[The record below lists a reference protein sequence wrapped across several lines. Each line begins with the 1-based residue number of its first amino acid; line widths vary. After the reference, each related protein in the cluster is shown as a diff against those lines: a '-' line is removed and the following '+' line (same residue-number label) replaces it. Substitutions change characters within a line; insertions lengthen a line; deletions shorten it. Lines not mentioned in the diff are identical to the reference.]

1 MAARLPETS
10 KFQKLRKKLIDRH
23 ERDAL
28 RKAVQNVL
36 ENPDSGKKLKGEFRD
51 LRSLRFTVRGQP
63 RRLIHKLEKDAMV
76 LFSFGPR
83 QGIYK

>member
-1 MAARLPETS
+1 MRLLETS
-10 KFQKLRKKLIDRH
+10 KFQKLRSKLKEER

-28 RKAVQNVL
+28 RTAVLAVL
-36 ENPDSGKKLKGEFRD
+36 EDYSAGKKLKGEFQD
-51 LRSLRFTVRGQP
+51 LRSFRYAVQGQS
-63 RRLIHKLEKDAMV
+63 RRLIYKIENDPIV

>member
-1 MAARLPETS
+1 MRLLETS
-10 KFQKLRKKLIDRH
+10 KFQKLRKKLKDEE

-28 RKAVQNVL
+28 KDTILQVL
-36 ENPDSGKKLKGEFRD
+36 ANPEAGKKLKGEFRD
-51 LRSLRFTVRGQP
+51 LRALRFAVRGQA
-63 RRLIHKLEKDAMV
+63 RRLIYKHEKDAVV

>member
-1 MAARLPETS
+1 MRLLETS
-10 KFQKLRKKLIDRH
+10 KFQKLRKKLIDRN
-23 ERDAL
+23 ERDAP
-28 RKAVQNVL
+28 RKAVQDVL
-36 ENPDSGKKLKGEFRD
+36 KNPESGKRLKGEFRE

-63 RRLIHKLEKDAMV
+63 RRLIDKPEKDSIV

>member
-1 MAARLPETS
+1 MRLLETS
-10 KFQKLRKKLIDRH
+10 KFQKLRKKLKDEE

-28 RKAVQNVL
+28 KDAILQVL
-36 ENPDSGKKLKGEFRD
+36 ENPEAGKKLKGEFRD
-51 LRSLRFTVRGQP
+51 LRALHFTVRGQA
-63 RRLIHKLEKDAMV
+63 RRLIYKHEKDAVV

>member
-1 MAARLPETS
+1 MRLLETAR
-10 KFQKLRKKLIDRH
+10 FQKLRKRLKDRA

-28 RKAVQNVL
+28 RETILRAL
-36 ENPDSGKKLKGEFRD
+36 EEPEAGKKLKGEFRD
-51 LRSLRFTVRGQP
+51 LRSLRFSASGQP
-63 RRLIHKLEKDAMV
+63 RRLIYKIDKDAIV